1 VLSLAPTTA
10 NRGSSCSGA
19 LRAYEQLPP
28 TSGGL
33 GPLTMHE
40 IVNRGELKWDAQ
52 PCSGRAPPEVIMP
65 ELVNR
70 GELKWD
76 AQPCSGRAP
85 PEVSSYLMVHTCT
98 GCGNERGDCEIDASG
113 NWCFECR
120 DWMCSDPPQC
130 FGGVCGK
137 TTCRICAIFPGRTIA

>member
-1 VLSLAPTTA
+1 VGRPTPDI
-10 NRGSSCSGA
+10 GA
-19 LRAYEQLPP
+19 SA
-28 TSGGL
+28 
-33 GPLTMHE
+33 
-40 IVNRGELKWDAQ
+40 
-52 PCSGRAPPEVIMP
+52 EVIMP

-98 GCGNERGDCEIDASG
+98 GCGYDRIDCEVDASG

-120 DWMCSDPPQC
+120 CWMDHNDDKEVFRFLVSP
-130 FGGVCGK
+130 
-137 TTCRICAIFPGRTIA
+137 